1 MRNIANQPALV
12 EWRGREI
19 YPGEDVK
26 TDEQIA
32 EYARSSV
39 VSYHH
44 QNGTCKMGIDS
55 LAVVTPRLKVRGVK
69 RLRVV
74 DASIFPFV
82 MAGNTNAPTIMVAEK
97 AADMIKEDN
106 V

>member
-1 MRNIANQPALV
+1 
-12 EWRGREI
+12 
-19 YPGEDVK
+19 
-26 TDEQIA
+26 
-32 EYARSSV
+32 
-39 VSYHH
+39 
-44 QNGTCKMGIDS
+44 MGVDS

-82 MAGNTNAPTIMVAEK
+82 MASNTNAPTIIVAEK